1 MHRQSRRQFIRETL
15 AGSGSLGAAAGL
27 PVDSVA
33 LQRLRGQLKGRLI
46 LPTDAEYDAA
56 RRVNFWNP
64 ETEKRPAVIARCA
77 RADDVRYA
85 VDFARRHG
93 LETAV
98 RGGGH
103 SHMAMSTSNGM
114 VIDLAGMKQV
124 SIEAAKRTARMDAGV
139 LSGEAMRAAGV
150 HGLAPVAGQC
160 PGVGI
165 AGVTLGGGLGWLS
178 GLYGACCDNLIS
190 ARLVAADGRIVE
202 VDAERNA
209 ELLWAMQGAG
219 ANFGVAVSMEYR
231 LYPVGPVLSG
241 DIFYPVGAA
250 REVLRFF
257 RDFMAEAP
265 DGFQATL
272 NLTPGA
278 RGVFLSLC
286 HAGAEE
292 EGARLLRA
300 LRKVVTPSK
309 DTVHRQEFAELAGR
323 ATAGAAGVNFR
334 CTATVYREELSD
346 ELIDRLLDRLSHAPV
361 ETVVGLS
368 HYMHGEVCRVR
379 PEATAFP
386 LRNAGGIHIRIGLD
400 WNDPTKSQRFLSW
413 AEEARQQL
421 RPASGERIYANY
433 QSHAGKGT
441 PQLVYGVNYSRLVA
455 LKNKYD
461 PANFFRRNSNVV
473 PSGKA

>member
-1 MHRQSRRQFIRETL
+1 MAPRMHRQSRRQFIRETL
-15 AGSGSLGAAAGL
+15 AGSGSLGVAAGL
-27 PVDSVA
+27 PADEVA

-77 RADDVRYA
+77 RVDDVRYA
-85 VDFARRHG
+85 VEFARRHG

-150 HGLAPVAGQC
+150 HGLAPIAGQC
-160 PGVGI
+160 PGVGM

-272 NLTPGA
+272 NLTPGE

-286 HAGAEE
+286 HAGAEA
-292 EGARLLRA
+292 EGARLLTGSAEGCHSVEGYRA
-300 LRKVVTPSK
+300 A
-309 DTVHRQEFAELAGR
+309 RQEFAELAGACDGR
-323 ATAGAAGVNFR
+323 GSR
-334 CTATVYREELSD
+334 CQLPFAR
-346 ELIDRLLDRLSHAPV
+346 RLS
-361 ETVVGLS
+361 
-368 HYMHGEVCRVR
+368 
-379 PEATAFP
+379 
-386 LRNAGGIHIRIGLD
+386 I
-400 WNDPTKSQRFLSW
+400 
-413 AEEARQQL
+413 ARSC
-421 RPASGERIYANY
+421 PMN
-433 QSHAGKGT
+433 
-441 PQLVYGVNYSRLVA
+441 
-455 LKNKYD
+455 
-461 PANFFRRNSNVV
+461 
-473 PSGKA
+473 